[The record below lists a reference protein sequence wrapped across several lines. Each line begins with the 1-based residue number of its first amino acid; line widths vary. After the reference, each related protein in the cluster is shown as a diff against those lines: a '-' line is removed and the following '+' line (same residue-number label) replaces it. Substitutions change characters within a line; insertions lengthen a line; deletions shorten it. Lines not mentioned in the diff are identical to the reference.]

1 MKKKRRGISRYT
13 VMFIPDTSDNE
24 KSYELTFDTIA
35 RWIVLVLALFAIV
48 ICLFISMIIRNQR
61 AIYGENGYIEQINEL
76 REENRELKEK
86 TGVSAKEP
94 PGSLSRDR
102 DRSAEAVT
110 ADDSDVPTIFP
121 VKGTATIIKDPTS
134 YSESFPFRL
143 VMLALKG
150 SEVIVA
156 ADGVV
161 EEIYEYEKQED
172 EYRFAVMVD
181 HRNGYET
188 VYLLSGNPEI
198 LAEKGLKLK
207 RGDLLARVKDDET
220 IIGYDVMYGGE
231 SLDPSDL
238 ISKRDP
244 QESTD

>member
-35 RWIVLVLALFAIV
+35 RWIVLIMALLAIV
-48 ICLFISMIIRNQR
+48 ICLFISMIIRNQK

-86 TGVSAKEP
+86 AGASAGEPSDGLLKE
-94 PGSLSRDR
+94 SDR
-102 DRSAEAVT
+102 GREEDIES
-110 ADDSDVPTIFP
+110 DSDVPTIFP

-150 SEVIVA
+150 SEVMVA

-161 EEIYEYEKQED
+161 EEIYEYEKQEG

-198 LAEKGLKLK
+198 LAEKGLKLEK
-207 RGDLLARVKDDET
+207 GDLIARVKDDET

-231 SLDPSDL
+231 SLDPSEL
-238 ISKRDP
+238 ISGKEP
-244 QESTD
+244 